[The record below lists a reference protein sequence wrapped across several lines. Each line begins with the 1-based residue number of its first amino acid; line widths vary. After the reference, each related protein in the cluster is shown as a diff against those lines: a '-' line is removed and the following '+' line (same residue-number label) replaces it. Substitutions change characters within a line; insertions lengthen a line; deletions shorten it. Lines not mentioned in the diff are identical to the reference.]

1 MQRAEVWWANLP
13 QPAGHRPVVVVTR
26 EQAIG
31 VREFVVVA
39 QVTSRIRHLPVE
51 VPLGPEEGLPK
62 ACAANCDVLITIP
75 KTQLDKRI
83 TTLSLA
89 KRQALDDA
97 LRYSLGLD

>member
-83 TTLSLA
+83 TTAAIVSHEPDL
-89 KRQALDDA
+89 
-97 LRYSLGLD
+97 LRIL